1 MTGSEPHCAQFTAH
15 VGSYF
20 GKMFEQRSFEP
31 ADCVC
36 LRGGRECTA
45 LYRSP
50 AASLLAELS
59 DGGFYILLGSAD
71 APFPGGIYIDHAGR
85 SGWYALFLLVEFRSG
100 QQIHTKKVL
109 KRFLDGEIDQY
120 RFEADL
126 FERWAD
132 RILPMFE
139 VAQEQSWRA
148 AFRRYFGFPDRENR

>member
-1 MTGSEPHCAQFTAH
+1 MTDLYRSCAQFSAL
-15 VGSYF
+15 VNSYF
-20 GKMFEQRSFEP
+20 KESFERRSFEP
-31 ADCVC
+31 ADCLC
-36 LRGGRECTA
+36 LRDGRECIA

-59 DGGFYILLGSAD
+59 DGAFHILLGPPD
-71 APFPGGIYIDHAGR
+71 APFPGGTYIDHAGQ

-109 KRFLDGEIDQY
+109 KRFLDGELDPY

-132 RILPMFE
+132 QILPMFGA
-139 VAQEQSWRA
+139 AQEQSWRT
-148 AFRRYFGFPDRENR
+148 AFRRYFGYPDRENR

>member
-1 MTGSEPHCAQFTAH
+1 MTGSVTLCAQFTAH
-15 VGSYF
+15 VGSCF

-31 ADCVC
+31 ADCLC
-36 LRGGRECTA
+36 LRDGRECTA

-59 DGGFYILLGSAD
+59 DGAFHILLGPPD
-71 APFPGGIYIDHAGR
+71 APFPGGTYIDHAGQ
-85 SGWYALFLLVEFRSG
+85 SGWYALFLLVEFKSG

-109 KRFLDGEIDQY
+109 KRFLDGELDPY

-126 FERWAD
+126 FGRWAD

-139 VAQEQSWRA
+139 AAQEQSWRA
-148 AFRRYFGFPDRENR
+148 EFRRYFGYPDRENR